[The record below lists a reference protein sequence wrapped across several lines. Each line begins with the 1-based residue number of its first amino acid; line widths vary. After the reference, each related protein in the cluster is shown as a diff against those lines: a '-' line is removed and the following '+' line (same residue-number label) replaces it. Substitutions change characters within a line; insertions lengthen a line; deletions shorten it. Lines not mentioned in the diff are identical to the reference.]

1 MHTSAHPRP
10 ASHTPGPWTWDG
22 YSLRAAAPN
31 PDNHAVHTI
40 IDAEC
45 IGWGFVAAD
54 PTATRAESTGNLAL
68 IAAAPELLEAAH
80 AAEAVLGKQKWLE
93 GSTDPEAGALRQL
106 RAAIAKA
113 TGGTQP

>member
-22 YSLRAAAPN
+22 YSLRPAD
-31 PDNHAVHTI
+31 PDPDHHAVHTI
-40 IDAEC
+40 IEAEAV
-45 IGWGFVAAD
+45 GWGFVAAE
-54 PTATRAESTGNLAL
+54 PIETRAESRANLTL
-68 IAAAPELLEAAH
+68 IAATPELLEAAH

-93 GSTDPEAGALRQL
+93 GSTDPEAVALYKL